1 MIFKDVGE
9 PDGATL
15 DIDDN
20 YWSARVRENVLYVLI
35 QKMAKSLKKLISLL
49 AHLLV

>member
-1 MIFKDVGE
+1 MVPLWILMTTIGQQ
-9 PDGATL
+9 GL
-15 DIDDN
+15 G
-20 YWSARVRENVLYVLI
+20 ENVLYVLI

>member
-1 MIFKDVGE
+1 MAPLWILMTTIGQQELGE
-9 PDGATL
+9 
-15 DIDDN
+15 N
-20 YWSARVRENVLYVLI
+20 ELYVLI